1 LIAKKEN
8 RIMKPR
14 LSTARI
20 LNMSIGFMGIQFGWG
35 LQMANMSAIYE
46 YLGAQPDKIPIL
58 WLAAPLTGL
67 LVQPFI
73 GHLSDYTWCRLGRR
87 RPYFLVGAVLASCS
101 LFLMPYSGTLLMA
114 AGLLWILDASVNV
127 SMEPFRAFVAD
138 LLPEEQRT
146 FGFTMQGMFI
156 GIGAVTAS
164 AFPWLLENVFGFS
177 VKAAAHPHAAT
188 APAHG
193 AVHHIQTAL
202 PAAQAAH
209 NVIPTI
215 VRISF
220 HVGAV
225 VFLGAVLW
233 TVFTTREYPPVD
245 MEEFRE
251 RKAKKG
257 GIGYA
262 VREILQDLFNMPT
275 TMKEL
280 AWVQI
285 FSWMALFCMFI
296 YFPVTVANN
305 IFGAKE
311 GSDLYLKGVEW
322 AGICFATYN
331 AVCFVV
337 SLFLARIAR
346 KITRKYTHILAL
358 ICGGAGL
365 LGIILVHDKN
375 MLLLLMLGVG
385 VAWASILAMPY
396 AILSTAIPKE
406 KMGVYM
412 GIFNFFITIPQIIV
426 SLGLGWIMLHFLG
439 NNRLYG
445 VVIGGACFLIA
456 ALFMLRVRDRGAE
469 KERGHPPSWIAPT
482 ENNE

>member
-1 LIAKKEN
+1 
-8 RIMKPR
+8 MVKPR
-14 LSTARI
+14 LSI
-20 LNMSIGFMGIQFGWG
+20 WQIMNMSIGFMGIQFGWG

-73 GHLSDYTWCRLGRR
+73 GHMSDYTWCRFGRR
-87 RPYFLVGAVLASCS
+87 RPYFLVGAILASCS
-101 LFLMPYSGTLLMA
+101 LFFMPYSGTLLMA
-114 AGLLWILDASVNV
+114 AGLLWVLDASVNV

-177 VKAAAHPHAAT
+177 AKGGPHPHAAVI
-188 APAHG
+188 PAHG
-193 AVHHIQTAL
+193 AVHHIQKAI
-202 PAAQAAH
+202 PAVQQAAH
-209 NVIPTI
+209 NVIPDI

-220 HVGAV
+220 HVGAA
-225 VFLGAVLW
+225 VFIGAVLW
-233 TVFTTREYPPVD
+233 TVFTTKEYPPVD
-245 MEEFRE
+245 LEAFKK
-251 RKAKKG
+251 RKAEKG
-257 GIGYA
+257 GLGKA
-262 VREILQDLFNMPT
+262 AREIFRDLLRMPP

-280 AWVQI
+280 AWVQV
-285 FSWMALFCMFI
+285 FSWMGLFCMFI

-311 GSDLYLKGVEW
+311 GSDLYLKGIEW

-331 AVCFVV
+331 AVCFFV
-337 SLFLARIAR
+337 SLVLAKVAG
-346 KITRKYTHILAL
+346 KITRKYTHMIAL
-358 ICGGAGL
+358 LCGSAGL
-365 LGIILVHDKN
+365 IGITAVHDKN
-375 MLLLLMLGVG
+375 MLLLLMIGVG
-385 VAWASILAMPY
+385 IAWASILAMPY

-426 SLGLGWIMLHFLG
+426 SLGLGWVMFHFLG

-445 VVIGGACFLIA
+445 VVIGGCCFILA
-456 ALFMLRVRDRGAE
+456 ALLMLRVRDRGAE
-469 KERGHPPSWIAPT
+469 RERGHPPSWIAPS